1 MGCRDSIGINM
12 GINVCSVPACSRLL
26 PPCPIPAHAGGSRE
40 LRASGNGRDASFH
53 PITAICTGQ
62 QTLSEAAVGK
72 ERFGVFFLYCAQRVP
87 ALGFSR
93 TGLVGRSAGAAK
105 PGPSSL
111 SRQSCAEVGAHKSRG
126 TEDARSDPGH
136 HPGCSC
142 SGLAWHLY
150 QF

>member
-72 ERFGVFFLYCAQRVP
+72 ERFGFFFPVLCTASSSP
-87 ALGFSR
+87 
-93 TGLVGRSAGAAK
+93 GLFTDRFGGS
-105 PGPSSL
+105 
-111 SRQSCAEVGAHKSRG
+111 
-126 TEDARSDPGH
+126 
-136 HPGCSC
+136 
-142 SGLAWHLY
+142 
-150 QF
+150 